1 MTDGLATLGYYAGKA
16 AASLRSRAGAR
27 WYVRRYPQTRS
38 DFKSPDYEAVWT
50 QLQQLRDVEF
60 HEYVAD
66 EERFR
71 RWLADARYSNFA
83 YIVNRTEKFLEHQV
97 SFDLLALPPSAV
109 VIDVASCR
117 SPFPEILRRQGHR
130 VIAQDLDFEP
140 GLRDEKLGGSAAE
153 MALPD
158 ASVDGMTLHCSFEH
172 FEGEADSG
180 FVREAA
186 RVLRPRGRVVI
197 LPLYVHEQFINMTD
211 PIFAPPIAGDP
222 GATQV
227 AVFGYANRFGRH
239 YDVAALRSRVIEP
252 AVAAGLVPSLYR
264 IRNEASISPKVYL
277 NFALVLAKPTP
288 SPVSG

>member
-27 WYVRRYPQTRS
+27 WYVRRHPQTRS
-38 DFKSPDYEAVWT
+38 DFKAPNYEAVWT
-50 QLQQLRDVEF
+50 QLRQLDDVELR
-60 HEYVAD
+60 EYVAD
-66 EERFR
+66 AQRYR
-71 RWLADARYSNFA
+71 QWLAEARYSSFA

-97 SFDLLALPPSAV
+97 SFDLLALPPSSL

-117 SPFPEILRRQGHR
+117 SPFPDILRRRGHR

-140 GLRDEKLGGSAAE
+140 GLHEEKLGGSAAE

-172 FEGEADSG
+172 FEGVADTG

-186 RVLRPRGRVVI
+186 RVLRPGGRVVI
-197 LPLYVHEQFINMTD
+197 LPLYMHEQFINMTD
-211 PIFAPPIAGDP
+211 PIFAPPVDGDS

-252 AVAAGLVPSLYR
+252 AVARGLAPVLYR
-264 IRNEASISPKVYL
+264 IRNQASISPRIYL
-277 NFALVLAKPTP
+277 NFALVLAKPA
-288 SPVSG
+288 